1 MPSRPPS
8 PFHST
13 TEIIKAASRAVARR
27 RADADPSA
35 VPTKYFA
42 GIPRRGR
49 MELHVRCLPLARPAR
64 TAAQRKHRQGRG
76 AESAGSRDAH
86 ARARQLWRPGP
97 AKTLEAGHPSTGHGS
112 TTSSPRLER
121 RSVGQRSERA
131 GALGGPRRENPLVG
145 SAQPPRPKSKAGTD
159 RSTRIY
165 TTIDRF
171 SASPSMDGL
180 RNGGGAD
187 ACRRPGMMLAD
198 PAIDAVIL

>member
-64 TAAQRKHRQGRG
+64 TAAQHKHRQGRG

-121 RSVGQRSERA
+121 RSEVRTSWGLGRPETGKPAGWLGAAAAAEVQSRNRPEHENLHDHRSVLCVTVDGRIKKW
-131 GALGGPRRENPLVG
+131 RRSRRV
-145 SAQPPRPKSKAGTD
+145 
-159 RSTRIY
+159 STSW
-165 TTIDRF
+165 D
-171 SASPSMDGL
+171 
-180 RNGGGAD
+180 D
-187 ACRRPGMMLAD
+187 AR
-198 PAIDAVIL
+198 